1 MERRVAMDDLA
12 PRCYV
17 LDETYKLVLASAP
30 SPHDPLYPLYDAES
44 APNRLPSEIERSV
57 RTLAGHWERT
67 SQPQEGS
74 ALVRGLRV
82 TVVPLHGAGGRHI
95 AVFIAASPGGDPGWD
110 YAASA

>member
-1 MERRVAMDDLA
+1 MDHTAA

-30 SPHDPLYPLYDAES
+30 SPDDPLYPFYDADS
-44 APNRLPSEIERSV
+44 SPNALPAEIERTV
-57 RTLAGHWERT
+57 RTLTGRWERM
-67 SQPQEGS
+67 SQPVEDS
-74 ALVRGLRV
+74 AQIRGLHV

-95 AVFIAASPGGDPGWD
+95 AVFIEADAGAEPCWA